1 MGAPVKADCRHSRL
15 GVPRGPSALVDEGR
29 WLHHGGVD
37 LSDIEAA
44 PSSAR
49 TRGVEAGPARAVRHH
64 KVRWTLLGVITVVI
78 AFFLVSMILTFE
90 GRARPVSVGDAVS
103 HYHSGTSVDPGTRPV
118 PGVYTYKG
126 NGTDSLSLPPLSQAE
141 GPTLPG
147 TVELRAK
154 GCWNF
159 RIDYSTN
166 HWQSWT
172 YCPGPA
178 GLQEAGGQVWQ
189 RWIVGPL
196 TETNLSS
203 LHCDPGAL
211 ALPEVRSV
219 GKSSSARCTGRS
231 TQITGEVVS
240 ADTSRF
246 IGESTIVI
254 GGHSVPAVHF
264 LQHQTLS
271 GAQVG
276 IESDDLWFDA
286 TTGLPLENR
295 RSIRVRT
302 DTPFGSSTYTET
314 GEFELRSLTPVT

>member
-1 MGAPVKADCRHSRL
+1 M
-15 GVPRGPSALVDEGR
+15 
-29 WLHHGGVD
+29 D
-37 LSDIEAA
+37 LSDIGAA

-64 KVRWTLLGVITVVI
+64 RVRWTLLGVITVVI

-103 HYHSGTSVDPGTRPV
+103 HYHAGTSVDPGTRPV

-172 YCPGPA
+172 YCPRPA
-178 GLQEAGGQVWQ
+178 GLQETAGQVWQ

-196 TETNLSS
+196 AETNLST

-211 ALPEVRSV
+211 ALPAVRSV
-219 GKSSSARCTGRS
+219 KKTSSARCTGRS

-240 ADTSRF
+240 AGTSRF
-246 IGESTIVI
+246 IGESTMVI

-264 LQHQTLS
+264 LQDEILS

-276 IESDDLWFDA
+276 TERDDLWFDA
-286 TTGLPLENR
+286 ATGLPLENR